1 MNIIKTILKAA
12 SSGASRSLVQG
23 FIPYGKMKKDGSHDH
38 RYNCGDDRTP
48 KPEGWRPQERQARLT
63 LWAGCHRAAVGGGA
77 SSAKVAVQMPEKKT
91 VKFLLGLI
99 TNSQ

>member
-38 RYNCGDDRTP
+38 RFNCGDDRTP
-48 KPEGWRPQERQARLT
+48 NQK
-63 LWAGCHRAAVGGGA
+63 AGDL
-77 SSAKVAVQMPEKKT
+77 KKG
-91 VKFLLGLI
+91 KHA
-99 TNSQ
+99 